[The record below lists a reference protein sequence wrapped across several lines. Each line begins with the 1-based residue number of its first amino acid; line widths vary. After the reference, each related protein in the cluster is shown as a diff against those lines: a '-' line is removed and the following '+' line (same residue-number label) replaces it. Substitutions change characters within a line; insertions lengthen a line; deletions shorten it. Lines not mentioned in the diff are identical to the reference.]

1 MTETGKIRTFPLP
14 QPAEDK
20 PVRKTKSN
28 KVSPSTPE
36 LAEEE
41 LAAKFATMNLE
52 DYRDLAESPRR
63 RAREAALLLSFQMD
77 MGVESWNL
85 AAMVDVYKRQVF
97 NLYD

>member
-1 MTETGKIRTFPLP
+1 MCIRDR
-14 QPAEDK
+14 DK

-41 LAAKFATMNLE
+41 LAAKFATMNQE

>member
-41 LAAKFATMNLE
+41 LAAKFATMNQE
-52 DYRDLAESPRR
+52 DYRDLAESPGK
-63 RAREAALLLSFQMD
+63 LLYCSLSKWTWELKA
-77 MGVESWNL
+77 GI
-85 AAMVDVYKRQVF
+85 
-97 NLYD
+97 

>member
-41 LAAKFATMNLE
+41 LAAKFVTMNQEAVSYTHRLQQKAF
-52 DYRDLAESPRR
+52 DRIVLLARR
-63 RAREAALLLSFQMD
+63 EGPGTVEWVKNGSF
-77 MGVESWNL
+77 L
-85 AAMVDVYKRQVF
+85 PC
-97 NLYD
+97 